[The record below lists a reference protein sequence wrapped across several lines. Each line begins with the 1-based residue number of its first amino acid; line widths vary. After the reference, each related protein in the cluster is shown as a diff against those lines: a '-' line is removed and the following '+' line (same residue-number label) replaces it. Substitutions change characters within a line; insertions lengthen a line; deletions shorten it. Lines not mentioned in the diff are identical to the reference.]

1 MNRYKP
7 RNKICFQNNENIHV
21 NLKLFKLHKKK
32 WNIFKK
38 KLKFQKKIK
47 IIEKKQKFYKKRLF
61 EKKQF
66 KKYYGC
72 LPEYQLKNILKKLNK
87 KDKKFN
93 IFQNFILLLENRL
106 DIVIRKLRITKT
118 IYKAKQIIS
127 HNKVKINGNII
138 NKSNFL
144 LKEGDIISIIK

>member
-1 MNRYKP
+1 M
-7 RNKICFQNNENIHV
+7 
-21 NLKLFKLHKKK
+21 
-32 WNIFKK
+32 
-38 KLKFQKKIK
+38 
-47 IIEKKQKFYKKRLF
+47 
-61 EKKQF
+61 
-66 KKYYGC
+66 
-72 LPEYQLKNILKKLNK
+72 
-87 KDKKFN
+87 
-93 IFQNFILLLENRL
+93 LLLENRL